1 MIDPNVANAIIYGSL
16 VSMMCVGLTL
26 TYLTTKVPNFAHA
39 DFVVTGIYASS
50 LAFILG
56 GVGSPY
62 YGLPLA
68 FLVGSASAV
77 LVYLLVLKP
86 MSKRG
91 SSVVSLMV
99 ATLAV
104 DIIFTGLVGIFID
117 YVSRVDGR
125 VLQNKGYT
133 LYTLYQLSTDENT
146 LLVVA
151 PAVLILSVAG
161 IFLLLT
167 RTRFGVAMRAAI
179 ENPNLA
185 RTLGIDVD
193 RVSLFSWLLA
203 GGFAGLAGG
212 LYAVGFATPQNFP
225 TLLIVDI
232 FAGSVL
238 GGLSS
243 IYGAL
248 IGGFI
253 IGASETFLTTA
264 LSTVVGDVYGPGV
277 GSQIVQFERGIPLA
291 MMIVILLVAPQG
303 IVAIRWRR
311 LGRRAV

>member
-1 MIDPNVANAIIYGSL
+1 LIDPNVANAIIYGSL

-50 LAFILG
+50 LVFILG
-56 GVGSPY
+56 DVGSPY
-62 YGLPLA
+62 YGIPLA
-68 FLVGSASAV
+68 FLAGSVAAV
-77 LVYLLVLKP
+77 VVYLLVLKP
-86 MSKRG
+86 MTKRG

-104 DIIFTGLVGIFID
+104 DIVFTGLVGVFID

-161 IFLLLT
+161 IYLLLT

-193 RVSLFSWLLA
+193 RVSLFSWFLA

-238 GGLSS
+238 GGLGS

-253 IGASETFLTTA
+253 IGASETYLTTA
-264 LSTVVGDVYGPGV
+264 LSTLVGDIYGPGV
-277 GSQIVQFERGIPLA
+277 GSQIVQFEKGIPLA
-291 MMIVILLVAPQG
+291 MMIIVLLITPQG

-311 LGRRAV
+311 FGRRAV

>member
-1 MIDPNVANAIIYGSL
+1 
-16 VSMMCVGLTL
+16 MCVGLTL

-56 GVGSPY
+56 NVGSPY
-62 YGLPLA
+62 YGIPLS
-68 FLVGSASAV
+68 FLVGSLAAV
-77 LVYLLVLKP
+77 AVYLLVLKP
-86 MSKRG
+86 MTKRG

-104 DIIFTGLVGIFID
+104 DIVFTGLAGIFID
-117 YVSRVDGR
+117 YVSRVYGR

-133 LYTLYQLSTDENT
+133 LYTLYQLSTDQNT

-161 IFLLLT
+161 IYVLLT
-167 RTRFGVAMRAAI
+167 RTRFGMAMRASI
-179 ENPNLA
+179 ENPNLSK
-185 RTLGIDVD
+185 TIGIDVD
-193 RVSLFSWLLA
+193 RVSLFSWFLA

-238 GGLSS
+238 GGLGS

-253 IGASETFLTTA
+253 IGASETYLTTA
-264 LSTVVGDVYGPGV
+264 LSTLIGDVYGPGV
-277 GSQIVQFERGIPLA
+277 GSQIVQFEKGIPLA
-291 MMIVILLVAPQG
+291 MMIIVLLVAPQG

-311 LGRRAV
+311 PGRRAV

>member
-1 MIDPNVANAIIYGSL
+1 MIDPTVANAIIYGSL

-50 LAFILG
+50 LAFIIG
-56 GVGSPY
+56 GLGSPY
-62 YGLPLA
+62 YGIPLS
-68 FLVGSASAV
+68 FLCGS
-77 LVYLLVLKP
+77 LVSLAIYLLVLKP
-86 MSKRG
+86 MTKRG

-104 DIIFTGLVGIFID
+104 DIVFTGLVGIFID
-117 YVSRVDGR
+117 SMSHAYGR
-125 VLQNKGYT
+125 LLSDKGYT
-133 LYTLYQLSTDENT
+133 LYTLYQLSTDQTT
-146 LLVVA
+146 LLVVG
-151 PAVLILSVAG
+151 PAVLLLSVVG
-161 IFLLLT
+161 IYLLLT

-185 RTLGIDVD
+185 RILGIDVD
-193 RVSLFSWLLA
+193 RVYLFSWFLA

-238 GGLSS
+238 GGLGS

-248 IGGFI
+248 FGGFI
-253 IGASETFLTTA
+253 IGASETYLTTV
-264 LSTVVGDVYGPGV
+264 LSTLVGDIYGPGA
-277 GSQIVQFERGIPLA
+277 GSQVVQFERGIPLA
-291 MMIVILLVAPQG
+291 MMIIVLLAVPQG
-303 IVAIRWRR
+303 ITSIRWRR
-311 LGRRAV
+311 ERKKVV